1 MLICVFQC
9 VREAADYTRLP
20 PPSSSSKCHLQL
32 NDNDR
37 HSDTVRRRRELRL
50 GGEVGG
56 GRHKKRLG
64 PFFFGAR
71 GTKQHGSFE
80 CHPLHRDIEAHISF
94 FFSYTIP
101 TKSICIFFMLIGTSN
116 VRTGCLRLCILVLL
130 NAIFQSLLLPP
141 RSKRFSSHQS
151 LYYIVR
157 TAVAF
162 STNQERETKKRTL
175 HNCQQKGSV
184 PHARGSKKYILPDPP
199 HFVAPYFSAEGGG

>member
-94 FFSYTIP
+94 FFSYIYLR
-101 TKSICIFFMLIGTSN
+101 KALAYFFMLIVISK
-116 VRTGCLRLCILVLL
+116 VRTGWLRRCTSTTKCYISILVVASSFKTFFKSSITILHSTYSGC
-130 NAIFQSLLLPP
+130 FQHESRKRDKKANFAQLPA
-141 RSKRFSSHQS
+141 KRFCAARTRQQEI
-151 LYYIVR
+151 YITGPSPLR
-157 TAVAF
+157 RSIF
-162 STNQERETKKRTL
+162 F
-175 HNCQQKGSV
+175 C
-184 PHARGSKKYILPDPP
+184 
-199 HFVAPYFSAEGGG
+199 